1 MTYVVGLT
9 GGIGSGKSTIAGLFA
24 ELGVPIVDADLVARQ
39 VVEKGSPLL
48 AEIAAHFGPEILLK
62 DGTLNRAA
70 LREKI
75 FANEMQKHWLNQ
87 LLHPAIRHE
96 MLRQLA
102 AQQAPYCIFM
112 VPLLIENNL
121 TALCQRILVVDVL
134 EHTQVERACQR
145 DNNQVEQIKRIMQS
159 QVSRQERLK
168 YADDV
173 INNNEDLIAGLP
185 QLKQK
190 VLDLHHLYLQLAEKF
205 NER

>member
-9 GGIGSGKSTIAGLFA
+9 GGIGSGKSTIAELFA
-24 ELGVPIVDADLVARQ
+24 ELGVPIIDADLVARQ

-48 AEIAAHFGPEILLK
+48 AKIAAHFGPEILLE
-62 DGTLNRAA
+62 DGALNRAA

-75 FANEMQKHWLNQ
+75 FANETQKDWLNQ

-159 QVSRQERLK
+159 QVSRQERLS

-173 INNNEDLIAGLP
+173 ISNDEDLIASLP

>member
-48 AEIAAHFGPEILLK
+48 AEIVAHFGPEILLK

-96 MLRQLA
+96 MLRQLT

-121 TALCQRILVVDVL
+121 TALCQRILVIDVL
-134 EHTQVERACQR
+134 EHTQVERAGQR

-159 QVSRQERLK
+159 QVNRQERLK

>member
-9 GGIGSGKSTIAGLFA
+9 GGIGSGKSTIAELFV
-24 ELGVPIVDADLVARQ
+24 ELGVLVIDADLVARQ

-48 AEIAAHFGPEILLK
+48 AEIAVHFGPEILLE
-62 DGTLNRAA
+62 DGALNRAA
-70 LREKI
+70 LREKV
-75 FANEMQKHWLNQ
+75 FNHEREKQWLNQ

-121 TALCQRILVVDVL
+121 IALCQRVLVVDVS
-134 EHTQVERACQR
+134 EQTQMTRASKR
-145 DNNQVEQIKRIMQS
+145 DNNQLALIKNIMQS
-159 QVSRQERLK
+159 QVSRSERLQH
-168 YADDV
+168 ADDV
-173 INNNEDLIAGLP
+173 INNDADLSESLP

-190 VLDLHHLYLQLAEKF
+190 VLSLHHLYLQLAEKF
-205 NER
+205 NEQ

>member
-9 GGIGSGKSTIAGLFA
+9 GGIGSGKSTIAELFA
-24 ELGVPIVDADLVARQ
+24 ELGVPIIDADLVARQ

-48 AEIAAHFGPEILLK
+48 AEIAAHFGQEILLE
-62 DGTLNRAA
+62 DGALNRAA

-75 FANEMQKHWLNQ
+75 FANETQKHWLNQ

-134 EHTQVERACQR
+134 EHTQVERAGQR

-159 QVSRQERLK
+159 QVNRQERLK

-173 INNNEDLIAGLP
+173 INNNEDLIANLP

>member
-9 GGIGSGKSTIAGLFA
+9 GGIGSGKSTIAELFA
-24 ELGVPIVDADLVARQ
+24 ELGVPLVDADLVARQ

-48 AEIAAHFGPEILLK
+48 AEIVAHFGPEILLE
-62 DGTLNRAA
+62 DGALNRAA

-75 FANEMQKHWLNQ
+75 FANETQKHWLNQ

-102 AQQAPYCIFM
+102 AQHAPYCIFM

-121 TALCQRILVVDVL
+121 TALCQRVLVVDVS
-134 EHTQVERACQR
+134 EQTQMTRASQR
-145 DNNQVEQIKRIMQS
+145 DNNQLALIKNIMQS
-159 QVSRQERLK
+159 QVSRSERLQH
-168 YADDV
+168 ADDV
-173 INNNEDLIAGLP
+173 IHNDADLSESLP

>member
-9 GGIGSGKSTIAGLFA
+9 GGIGSGKSTIAELFA

-39 VVEKGSPLL
+39 VVEKDSPLL
-48 AEIAAHFGPEILLK
+48 AEIATHFGPEILLE
-62 DGTLNRAA
+62 DGALNRAA

-75 FANEMQKHWLNQ
+75 FANETQKQWLNQ

-173 INNNEDLIAGLP
+173 INNNEDLIASLP

>member
-9 GGIGSGKSTIAGLFA
+9 GGIGSGKSTIAELFA

-48 AEIAAHFGPEILLK
+48 AEIAAHFGPEILLE
-62 DGTLNRAA
+62 DGALNRAA
-70 LREKI
+70 LREKV
-75 FANEMQKHWLNQ
+75 FNHESEKQWLNQ

-96 MLRQLA
+96 MLQQLA
-102 AQQAPYCIFM
+102 AQRMPYCIFM
-112 VPLLIENNL
+112 VPLLIENKL
-121 TALCQRILVVDVL
+121 TALCQRVLVVDVS
-134 EHTQVERACQR
+134 EQTQMTRASKR
-145 DNNQVEQIKRIMQS
+145 DNNQLALIKNIMQS
-159 QVSRQERLK
+159 QVSRSERLQH
-168 YADDV
+168 ADDV
-173 INNNEDLIAGLP
+173 INNDTDLSESLP

>member
-48 AEIAAHFGPEILLK
+48 AEIAAHFGPEILLE

-121 TALCQRILVVDVL
+121 TALCQRILVIDVL
-134 EHTQVERACQR
+134 EHTQVERAGQR